1 MWNFL
6 GRLLAKGRVQ
16 LAKAFVQWQKQDTSI
31 KQICGQGKSGVA
43 GKRIIP
49 IFRDAD
55 TLFQK
60 GVHALNCGRYREAA
74 SLLQQATDLAAPSA
88 EISLGLGIALMRLL
102 KVAEAEAALEQ
113 AVTLDPNGFF
123 PHFRLGELYLRI
135 GVNTRAREELSRAMD
150 LSTSVEQSE
159 MVVRLLQIETQRS
172 HRRSRP

>member
-1 MWNFL
+1 
-6 GRLLAKGRVQ
+6 
-16 LAKAFVQWQKQDTSI
+16 
-31 KQICGQGKSGVA
+31 
-43 GKRIIP
+43 
-49 IFRDAD
+49 
-55 TLFQK
+55 LFQK

-135 GVNTRAREELSRAMD
+135 GVIQQGARRAFARDGPQHECRAIRD
-150 LSTSVEQSE
+150 GC
-159 MVVRLLQIETQRS
+159 ETAAN
-172 HRRSRP
+172 